1 MNNIYCF
8 VGPSGSGKTTLVKAL
23 EEKYGYKV
31 AKTCTTRP
39 PRFEGEDSYHFV
51 TPEEFKALGPMFAYC
66 QYDGNEYGLP
76 AAEIEQHDL
85 FVLEPSGVEDVMNRY
100 CGKKGVRVF
109 GLSPDADVLVERM
122 RGRGDSYDKI
132 VRRLALDAETFKDL
146 NNLAVGVYVG
156 EHPLDELCV
165 SVHSWIEDYEYQAQ
179 HEFSLLNQYGDAVS
193 RRRCDSMQ
201 DALVGINQSYPEG
214 LPKGWTV
221 RDDTALLR
229 EKYVKA
235 IKKCNP
241 KLKTS
246 HIYIDPTH
254 SDYTYQGHV
263 AVPFKYGDKRY
274 SYCEDVYGNAW
285 IKENVRPVA
294 EKSGADVLAQKIDFL
309 YKKMGM
315 IEKELEG
322 EYLDGET
329 DWAAQLEVANERLDI
344 AVYYFEKALEHAQQQ
359 LVKPALDTVINKASL
374 QEKPSDERK
383 TSIVTKDE
391 R

>member
-1 MNNIYCF
+1 MKNIYCV

-76 AAEIEQHDL
+76 ASEIEQHDL

-100 CGKKGVRVF
+100 CGEKGVRVF

-132 VRRLALDAETFKDL
+132 VRRLAFDAESFKDL
-146 NNLAVGVYVG
+146 NSLADGVYVG
-156 EHPLDELCV
+156 EHPLDELCA
-165 SVHSWIEDYEYQAQ
+165 SVHSWIEDYEDRAR
-179 HEFSLLNQYGDAVS
+179 HEFSLLNQYGDVVGS
-193 RRRCDSMQ
+193 KRCDSLE
-201 DALVGINQSYPEG
+201 DALAGINKSYPEG
-214 LPKGWTV
+214 LPEGWTV

-229 EKYVKA
+229 DTYVKA

-241 KLKTS
+241 KFKTS
-246 HIYIDPTH
+246 HIYIVPTH
-254 SDYTYQGHV
+254 SDYIYQGHV
-263 AVPFKYGDKRY
+263 MVPFKYGDKRY

-285 IKENVRPVA
+285 IKENVRAVF
-294 EKSGADVLAQKIDFL
+294 EKSGADILAEKIDFL
-309 YKKMGM
+309 YKKTAM
-315 IEKELEG
+315 INKELEQ
-322 EYLDGET
+322 EYTDGET
-329 DWAAQLEVANERLDI
+329 DWAAQLEVSLERLEL
-344 AVYYFEKALEHAQQQ
+344 ATYYFEKALAYTKQQAI
-359 LVKPALDTVINKASL
+359 KPPLDDVIGKSTP
-374 QEKPSDERK
+374 QEKPSGDWKPSTVIKNER
-383 TSIVTKDE
+383 
-391 R
+391 